1 MTPDPYEV
9 LGVEYDADFEIIKAR
24 YRILVREN
32 HPDIA
37 PDKAAANERMVVILE
52 AWRTLSDPDR
62 RARVDA
68 QRISHNRPAPPAPT
82 VPVASKNSSKAPQSN
97 RRSGKSGA
105 YGSSGHSTGNA
116 RAKLLFQVN
125 EAAQIY
131 FKEGRADDAI
141 SLCKRVLKSDSR
153 NVEATVLLG
162 DIYAAVGEVDK
173 ARLMFDRA
181 LTLQPSNVIIQRKRD
196 ALRVNSPAEEHGWR
210 PPAQSEP
217 PEPEPEPSRGGLF
230 GLLRSRR
237 DTKK

>member
-37 PDKAAANERMVVILE
+37 PDKVAANERMVVILE

-68 QRISHNRPAPPAPT
+68 QRNAFSRPAPPPPT
-82 VPVASKNSSKAPQSN
+82 VPVASKSPIKSQGTGRRGAKSSTS
-97 RRSGKSGA
+97 
-105 YGSSGHSTGNA
+105 GSSGHSSTNA
-116 RAKLLFQVN
+116 RAKLLSQVN

-141 SLCKRVLKSDSR
+141 SLCQRVLKSDSR
-153 NVEATVLLG
+153 NVEATTLLG

-181 LTLQPSNVIIQRKRD
+181 LTLQPSNVIIQRKRE
-196 ALRVNSPAEEHGWR
+196 ALRVDPVADEISWR
-210 PPAQSEP
+210 PPPVNEQPEP
-217 PEPEPEPSRGGLF
+217 PPAQHRGLF
-230 GLLRSRR
+230 VRLRSRL
-237 DTKK
+237 DSKK

>member
-37 PDKAAANERMVVILE
+37 PDKIAANERMVVILE

-62 RARVDA
+62 RARLDA
-68 QRISHNRPAPPAPT
+68 QRVNHTRPAPTAPT
-82 VPVASKNSSKAPQSN
+82 VPVATHGPSKSPAAS
-97 RRSGKSGA
+97 RRSGKAST
-105 YGSSGHSTGNA
+105 YGSSGHSAGNA

-153 NVEATVLLG
+153 NVEATALLG
-162 DIYAAVGEVDK
+162 DIYSATGEVDK

-181 LTLQPSNVIIQRKRD
+181 LTLQPNNVIIQRKRD
-196 ALRVNSPAEEHGWR
+196 ALRVTSPSDEIGWR
-210 PPAQSEP
+210 PPVADEQ

-230 GLLRSRR
+230 GLLRPRR
-237 DTKK
+237 DGKK